1 MALNKNKQK
10 IEESGARG
18 FISGVLVL
26 SLSTMLVKVI
36 GLAFK
41 IPMLSFLG
49 TEGMGYFNSA
59 YEIYALLCVIATA
72 GLPVALSI
80 LVSSA
85 RARGDA
91 AEIKRIYRIARLL
104 FLVLGALGTL
114 AMLLLSRE
122 ISVFIGNPDAYM
134 SIIAIAPA
142 LLFIC
147 LASALRGYCQGFGN
161 MVPTALSQL
170 IEALSKLG
178 LGILF
183 AVFAIKKGYSV
194 PTVSAFAV
202 LGITLGTLLALIY
215 LSIAG
220 RGRAYKLPDAYKKPQ
235 KEGSAFRRIIS
246 IAFPITL
253 GSLVIGLTRIID
265 MALIMRR
272 LQDIGV
278 SIAESNKIYG
288 AYTTLALPVFSLIPA
303 LITPVSMALVP
314 QISAALEKRDMETQ
328 RSVVEKAMRLTT
340 IFALPAS
347 MGVAAFSKPI
357 LSLLFG
363 GQEEAVGISAPL
375 LSWLGVSIVFSCI
388 ITTTNAILQSYKKVT
403 LPIISMSVGVIVKL
417 AVSYLLIGDPRFGAL
432 GAPIGS
438 LACNVTVTLINLW
451 FMSANSDA
459 AVSLSKV
466 LFKPFAAS
474 ALAVG
479 GALALYIWAK
489 DRMSSGNLLLMLT
502 IGIAAAVYIS
512 VSFCIGSI
520 TAEDVGLLPF
530 GDKILNYINKNKSD
544 KRISEEKNDNQR
556 KENDVAEKGELRR

>member
-1 MALNKNKQK
+1 MNKDKQK
-10 IEESGARG
+10 REESGARG

-85 RARGDA
+85 RAREDT
-91 AEIKRIYRIARLL
+91 AEIKRTFRIARLL
-104 FLVLGALGTL
+104 FLILGAVGTL
-114 AMLLLSRE
+114 AMLLLSRQ
-122 ISVFIGNPDAYM
+122 IADFIGNPDAYL
-134 SIIAIAPA
+134 SIIAIAPS

-161 MVPTALSQL
+161 MGPTALSQL

-178 LGILF
+178 FGILF
-183 AVFAIKKGYSV
+183 AVVAIRKGYSV
-194 PTVSAFAV
+194 PTISAFAV

-215 LSIAG
+215 LSAAR
-220 RGRAYKLPDAYKKPQ
+220 RGRAYKLAGIKEKG
-235 KEGSAFRRIIS
+235 KAEGSALRRLVT

-278 SIAESNKIYG
+278 SIADSNEIYG

-314 QISAALEKRDMETQ
+314 QISAAIEKKDGETQ
-328 RSVVEKAMRLTT
+328 RSVAEKAMRLTT

-357 LSLLFG
+357 LALLFS
-363 GQEEAVGISAPL
+363 GQKEAVEISAPL
-375 LSWLGVSIVFSCI
+375 LSWLGVSIVFSCL

-417 AVSYLLIGDPRFGAL
+417 AVSYWLIGDVRFGAL

-459 AVSLSKV
+459 AVSIKKV
-466 LFKPFAAS
+466 LLKPFAAS

-479 GALALYIWAK
+479 AALALYIWA
-489 DRMSSGNLLLMLT
+489 DSEMIGGNLSLLLA
-502 IGIAAAVYIS
+502 IGAAAAVYIT
-512 VSFCIGSI
+512 VSFLIGSI
-520 TAEDVGLLPF
+520 TAEDVELLPF
-530 GDKILNYINKNKSD
+530 GDKVLNYINKKKSGR
-544 KRISEEKNDNQR
+544 KISEEKNDSQR
-556 KENDVAEKGELRR
+556 KENDVAKKGELRR